1 MNLQNIEEAWRI
13 KCKGVKAQNEAS
25 SAQDVQ
31 KELDELKLHY
41 KRLKEE
47 HDTFRD
53 LADRMIEE
61 KDKEIYKLLDDNK
74 DLHQSLESRPPV
86 DHNGNHY
93 TRMNPFLLPLVSTSI
108 AMQKQDAQNL
118 STSAAE
124 QQILLLARQQAQK
137 EEELAQSQWHILAL
151 QEEIE
156 ELECENRLHSQQ
168 QREANWLLD

>member
-93 TRMNPFLLPLVSTSI
+93 TP
-108 AMQKQDAQNL
+108 MQKQDAQNL